1 MVEGDPVAD
10 DLLGVVFAAFLGG
23 SAQEPRHDRLVVRRD
38 LQDDV
43 ESGAAPGQHGVET
56 GHLVEI
62 AGVSVQQEAPGG
74 VGLVEAR
81 LDHAIRHFVGHELA
95 AGREGVREPAEFVAR
110 LGVGAEDRPR
120 GDGGDAELA
129 GDRLGLGSLARTG
142 GTDEDHSYRH

>member
-1 MVEGDPVAD
+1 VTSGRATR
-10 DLLGVVFAAFLGG
+10 GG
-23 SAQEPRHDRLVVRRD
+23 ARAGGGGGGGGRR
-38 LQDDV
+38 
-43 ESGAAPGQHGVET
+43 
-56 GHLVEI
+56 
-62 AGVSVQQEAPGG
+62 GG
-74 VGLVEAR
+74 GGGGGGGR
-81 LDHAIRHFVGHELA
+81 LDHAVRHFVGHELA